1 MEEPKAG
8 VVLPSREGV
17 EDPNRDDEEPNRGV
31 WGVAEDGPN
40 REDVGAE
47 AEGVVNREG
56 DMEADAAEGVLKREK
71 PLPEEAV
78 AGPAEVGGAV
88 DDP

>member
-1 MEEPKAG
+1 M
-8 VVLPSREGV
+8 
-17 EDPNRDDEEPNRGV
+17 
-31 WGVAEDGPN
+31 
-40 REDVGAE
+40 
-47 AEGVVNREG
+47 NREG